1 MPGGDRT
8 GPFGLGPLTG
18 RGAGPCA
25 SYRAPGFHAYGGRG
39 WGRGRGLRQGYGG
52 AHTPGR
58 MPVEPFVEQ
67 GDEEEY
73 LNEQIGLLKG
83 RLEKIEMR
91 LKELREE

>member
-25 SYRAPGFHAYGGRG
+25 SYRTPGFHAYAGR
-39 WGRGRGLRQGYGG
+39 GRGRGLRHGYGG

-58 MPVEPFVEQ
+58 MPVEPSLEAPQ

-73 LNEQIGLLKG
+73 LKEQIGLLKG
-83 RLEKIEMR
+83 TLQKMEMR
-91 LKELREE
+91 LKEMRGE